1 MFIPRRRKHVNGESK
16 EWDCN
21 PQRSMTEILTN
32 KINTRLKEMEQ
43 FAQSGR
49 EQAFLLLTTNN
60 LKSSEAMLG
69 PIRVSDHYVISS
81 AIIREVGEADSVL
94 KAVDGAVDVIF
105 IDTEP
110 KQIPDLFSRYSKKV
124 AKSRVYPIKPN
135 DITAEAADFVLT
147 SIMQH
152 DLQDK
157 TIAVIGCGNIG
168 AKFILRIQERAGRIV
183 ISSRRKLDNLI
194 ESLREIAPRHS
205 SCDIVQSQDIMKDIP
220 ACDAITV
227 FTPGVPVV
235 TEEMLGAAKD
245 TCVIMDS
252 GIGNLSEEAIAV
264 AFKRELLVFRLD
276 IGTAVLSTIDHICR
290 NESFVKK
297 IKRNKI
303 EDIWYVSGGMMGRR
317 GDRVVDDAD
326 DPQIRYGI
334 ADGLGRIA

>member
-1 MFIPRRRKHVNGESK
+1 
-16 EWDCN
+16 
-21 PQRSMTEILTN
+21 
-32 KINTRLKEMEQ
+32 
-43 FAQSGR
+43 
-49 EQAFLLLTTNN
+49 
-60 LKSSEAMLG
+60 
-69 PIRVSDHYVISS
+69 
-81 AIIREVGEADSVL
+81 L
-94 KAVDGAVDVIF
+94 KAVDGAVDLIF

-110 KQIPDLFSRYSKKV
+110 KQIPDLFSRFSKKV

-152 DLQDK
+152 DLQNK

-194 ESLREIAPRHS
+194 ESFREIAPRHS
-205 SCDIVQSQDIMKDIP
+205 SCDIVQSQDIIKDIP

-235 TEEMLGAAKD
+235 TEEMLGVAKD

-303 EDIWYVSGGMMGRR
+303 EDIWYVSGGMIGRR
-317 GDRVVDDAD
+317 GDQVVDNAA
-326 DPQIRYGI
+326 DPQIKYGI